1 MWSRGV
7 RAAGVAVVVALA
19 CSTALPASA
28 ATVVLPPVN
37 AAVDYQLGGAYT
49 PVSGVTVVTRDVTGS
64 PAPGTYGICY
74 VNAFQTQP
82 GTRSWWLA
90 RHPGL
95 LLRDGAGRLVTDPDW
110 PDETLLDT
118 STSAKR
124 RELLAVADIWLA
136 RCAAKGFRAVEPD
149 NLDSWT
155 RSRGRLTMRHNA
167 GFAAALVAHAH
178 ARGLAV
184 AQKNDVDM
192 LALHRTTR
200 FDFAVAEECQV
211 YAECDEYAA
220 VFGRH
225 VIEIEYSD
233 AGGRANF
240 RSACAARG
248 SRISI
253 VYRDRDLVARGKP
266 GYVFATC

>member
-1 MWSRGV
+1 MRRSVIGTAVGLLLLGV
-7 RAAGVAVVVALA
+7 PGA
-19 CSTALPASA
+19 PAYG
-28 ATVVLPPVN
+28 ATVVPPPVN
-37 AAVDYQLGGAYT
+37 AGVDYQLGGAYS
-49 PVSGVTVVTRDVTGS
+49 PASGVTVVTRDMTS
-64 PAPGTYGICY
+64 TPAAGTYGICY
-74 VNAFQTQP
+74 INAFQTQP
-82 GTRSWWLA
+82 GTRPWWLA
-90 RHPGL
+90 HHPSL
-95 LLRDGAGRLVTDPDW
+95 LLRDASGRLVADPDW

-136 RCAAKGFRAVEPD
+136 RCASKGFRAVEPD

-155 RSRGRLTMRHNA
+155 RSRGRLTMRDNA
-167 GFAAALVAHAH
+167 GFAAALVTHAH

-192 LALHRTTR
+192 LALRSVTR

-211 YAECDEYAA
+211 YSECSAYTR
-220 VFGRH
+220 VYGRH

-248 SRISI
+248 SSISI
-253 VYRDRDLVARGKP
+253 VYRDRDLVSRGAP

>member
-1 MWSRGV
+1 MRSWV
-7 RAAGVAVVVALA
+7 RAGALVASSALVLGTAVPAYAASVA
-19 CSTALPASA
+19 
-28 ATVVLPPVN
+28 PPPID

-49 PVSGVTVVTRDVTGS
+49 PAAGVTVVTRDVTSTPS
-64 PAPGTYGICY
+64 PGRYGICY
-74 VNAFQTQP
+74 INAFQTQP
-82 GTRSWWLA
+82 RTRSWWQA
-90 RHPGL
+90 NHPSL
-95 LLRDGAGRLVTDPDW
+95 LLRDGAGRLVNDADW

-124 RELLAVADIWLA
+124 RELLAVADVWLA

-155 RSRGRLTMRHNA
+155 RSRGRLTMRNNA

-192 LALHRTTR
+192 LALRSVTR
-200 FDFAVAEECQV
+200 FDFAVVEECQV
-211 YAECDEYAA
+211 YAECSAYTR
-220 VFGRH
+220 VYGRR

-240 RSACAARG
+240 NAACSARG

-253 VYRDRDLVARGKP
+253 VYRDRDLVVRGKP

>member
-1 MWSRGV
+1 MRSRMVG
-7 RAAGVAVVVALA
+7 AAVAALA
-19 CSTALPASA
+19 LLVGAAPAYGA
-28 ATVVLPPVN
+28 PVVPPPVD
-37 AAVDYQLGGAYT
+37 AAVDYQLGAAYA
-49 PVSGVTVVTRDVTGS
+49 PAAGVTVVTRDVTS
-64 PAPGTYGICY
+64 TPAPGTYGICY

-90 RHPGL
+90 HHPSL
-95 LLRDGAGRLVTDPDW
+95 LLRDMAGRLVTDPDW

-155 RSRGRLTMRHNA
+155 RSRDRLTMRMNA
-167 GFAAALVAHAH
+167 GYAAALVTHAH
-178 ARGLAV
+178 TRGLAV

-192 LALHRTTR
+192 LRLRSTTR

-211 YAECDEYAA
+211 YAECGAYTA
-220 VFGRH
+220 VYGDH
-225 VIEIEYSD
+225 VIEIEYTD
-233 AGGRANF
+233 AGGRASF

-266 GYVFATC
+266 GYAFATC

>member
-1 MWSRGV
+1 MRRIVIGPV
-7 RAAGVAVVVALA
+7 AGLLALVVGAAPAYGASVV
-19 CSTALPASA
+19 PPPID
-28 ATVVLPPVN
+28 AT
-37 AAVDYQLGGAYT
+37 VDYQLGGAYA
-49 PVSGVTVVTRDVTGS
+49 PAAGVTVVTRDVTS
-64 PAPGTYGICY
+64 TPAPGTYGICY
-74 VNAFQTQP
+74 INAFQTQP

-90 RHPGL
+90 THPSL
-95 LLRDGAGRLVTDPDW
+95 LLRDAAGRLVTDPDW

-155 RSRGRLTMRHNA
+155 RSRSRLTMRHNA

-192 LALHRTTR
+192 LAVRSITR

-211 YAECDEYAA
+211 YAECSAYTK
-220 VFGRH
+220 VYGRH

-253 VYRDRDLVARGKP
+253 VYRDRDLVVRGRP

>member
-1 MWSRGV
+1 M
-7 RAAGVAVVVALA
+7 RARVVGAASGLLALVVGASPAYAV
-19 CSTALPASA
+19 SA
-28 ATVVLPPVN
+28 APPPVN
-37 AAVDYQLGGAYT
+37 ASVDYQLGGSYA
-49 PVSGVTVVTRDVTGS
+49 PASGVAVVTRDVGS
-64 PAPGTYGICY
+64 APAPGTYGICY

-90 RHPGL
+90 HHPSL
-95 LLRDGAGRLVTDPDW
+95 LLRDRAGRLVTDPDW

-167 GFAAALVAHAH
+167 GYAAALVAHAH

-192 LALHRTTR
+192 LRLRSTTR
-200 FDFAVAEECQV
+200 FDFAVVEECQV
-211 YAECDEYAA
+211 YAECGAFTA
-220 VFGRH
+220 VYGDH
-225 VIEIEYSD
+225 VIEIEYAD

>member
-1 MWSRGV
+1 MP
-7 RAAGVAVVVALA
+7 RATAVVATAVAALA
-19 CSTALPASA
+19 AAVPAYAVSP
-28 ATVVLPPVN
+28 PPVD
-37 AAVDYQLGGAYT
+37 ASVDYQLGGAYA
-49 PVSGVTVVTRDVTGS
+49 PAAGVTVVTRDVTSTPS
-64 PAPGTYGICY
+64 PGRYGICY
-74 VNAFQTQP
+74 INAFQTQP
-82 GTRSWWLA
+82 GTRSWWA
-90 RHPGL
+90 ANHPSL
-95 LLRDGAGRLVTDPDW
+95 LLRDAEGRLVADPDW

-136 RCAAKGFRAVEPD
+136 RCAATGFRAVEPD

-155 RSRGRLTMRHNA
+155 RSRGRLTMRNNA
-167 GFAAALVAHAH
+167 GFAAALVAHGH

-192 LALHRTTR
+192 LALRSVTR
-200 FDFAVAEECQV
+200 FDFAVVEECQV
-211 YAECDEYAA
+211 YAECSAYTK
-220 VFGRH
+220 VYGRH

-240 RSACAARG
+240 QKACAARG
-248 SRISI
+248 SQISI
-253 VYRDRDLVARGKP
+253 VYRDRDLVVRGKP

>member
-1 MWSRGV
+1 MRSRLVGI
-7 RAAGVAVVVALA
+7 AASLALLVGATPAYAV
-19 CSTALPASA
+19 
-28 ATVVLPPVN
+28 TVVPPPVD
-37 AAVDYQLGGAYT
+37 AVVDYQLGGAYT
-49 PVSGVTVVTRDVTGS
+49 PPAGVTVVTRDMTS
-64 PAPGTYGICY
+64 RPAAGTYGICY
-74 VNAFQTQP
+74 VNVFQTQP

-90 RHPGL
+90 NHPSL
-95 LLRDGAGRLVTDPDW
+95 LLRDASGRLVDDADW
-110 PDETLLDT
+110 PGETLLDT

-149 NLDSWT
+149 NLDSWS

-192 LALHRTTR
+192 LALRSVTR
-200 FDFAVAEECQV
+200 FDFAVVEECQV
-211 YAECDEYAA
+211 YSECGRFTAA
-220 VFGRH
+220 YGRR

-240 RSACAARG
+240 ASACAARG

-253 VYRDRDLVARGKP
+253 VYRDRDLVARGTP